1 MHANFQPAS
10 PVCMHTF
17 NLPSQVCRQ
26 TFNPPR
32 KFECKLAPPFACKCL
47 HACPRAQICLQTF
60 SPASRVFAQTF
71 NPASQVC
78 AQTFNL
84 PAQVCI
90 QTFNLVAQACMQTC
104 SPASQVWNHFLKRI
118 CKGKSSPK
126 WRKML
131 PKHHSQLIMLPWQC
145 DLRRFTILSCKTKK
159 YFARSRSS
167 EEPWRSH
174 STVICRDWD
183 AKRNRIIRT
192 SATQIAAPKQD
203 LDAQAEER
211 RVWSTL

>member
-1 MHANFQPAS
+1 MIACVSKGANLLANFQPRLAS
-10 PVCMHTF
+10 FRADFQPRLASLRANF
-17 NLPSQVCRQ
+17 Q
-26 TFNPPR
+26 PPR
-32 KFECKLAPPFACKCL
+32 ASLHPNFQPRRASL
-47 HACPRAQICLQTF
+47 HANLQPRL
-60 SPASRVFAQTF
+60 AS
-71 NPASQVC
+71 
-78 AQTFNL
+78 L
-84 PAQVCI
+84 
-90 QTFNLVAQACMQTC
+90 
-104 SPASQVWNHFLKRI
+104 NHFLKRI